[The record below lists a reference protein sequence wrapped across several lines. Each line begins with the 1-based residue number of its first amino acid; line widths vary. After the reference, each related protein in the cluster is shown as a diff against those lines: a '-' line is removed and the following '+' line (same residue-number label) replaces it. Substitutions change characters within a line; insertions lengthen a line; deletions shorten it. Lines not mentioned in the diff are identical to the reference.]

1 MNLPAGREPVPVPE
15 AEPESTPEPVE
26 ASGTPA
32 AVRLAS
38 ALGARLR
45 SWEGFL
51 AALLLCIIVMNALT
65 SPSFLS
71 MENQVNLFAL
81 SIEKVI
87 VVLIM
92 TFVILNAEIDLSV
105 ASMMGLSAC
114 ALGWLVQQG
123 VPMPAAIIAC
133 LLIGILGGA
142 FNGFWIT
149 VVGLPSL
156 VVTLAML
163 IGFRGLARVLV
174 EDRSIKAFPEWFE
187 ALGQQPLAGPFPL
200 SLIIFFALLVLAVIV
215 LRYSGFGR
223 QVYVIGIN
231 LEVARYSGI
240 DVARVKML
248 LFTTS
253 GLLSALAGVLFA
265 ARLGTVRGD
274 MGLGFELDIITIVL
288 LGGVSIFGGAG
299 SVYGVVLSILIVL
312 YLRNGMS
319 LSNVTGHLQTGVIG
333 VLLILS
339 AMIPNVRGFLA
350 RAARPGVFRRPSLR
364 APRRRG
370 RGRIARAVSEP
381 AKRRFLHF
389 DSGRNS

>member
-1 MNLPAGREPVPVPE
+1 MNALTGGSESRSPTPPDATEP
-15 AEPESTPEPVE
+15 
-26 ASGTPA
+26 SGTRPAPA
-32 AVRLAS
+32 ARLAA
-38 ALGARLR
+38 ALGARAR

-51 AALLLCIIVMNALT
+51 AVLLLCIIVMNALT
-65 SPSFLS
+65 SPSFLTT
-71 MENQVNLFAL
+71 ENQINLFAL

-87 VVLIM
+87 VALIM

-123 VPMPAAIIAC
+123 VPMPAAILVC
-133 LLIGILGGA
+133 LFIGVLGGA

-163 IGFRGLARVLV
+163 IGFRGFSRVLV
-174 EDRSIKAFPEWFE
+174 EDRSIKEFPAWFE
-187 ALGQQPLAGPFPL
+187 ALGQQPLLGPFPL
-200 SLIIFFALLVLAVIV
+200 SLLVFFALLVLAVIV

-240 DVARVKML
+240 NVARVKML
-248 LFTTS
+248 LFITS
-253 GLLSALAGVLFA
+253 GFLSALAGILFA

-299 SVYGVVLSILIVL
+299 SVYGVILSILIVL

-319 LSNVTGHLQTGVIG
+319 LSNITGHLQTGVIG
-333 VLLILS
+333 ILLILS
-339 AMIPNVRGFLA
+339 AMIPNVRSFLA
-350 RAARPGVFRRPSLR
+350 RVARPG
-364 APRRRG
+364 
-370 RGRIARAVSEP
+370 RIR
-381 AKRRFLHF
+381 
-389 DSGRNS
+389 

>member
-1 MNLPAGREPVPVPE
+1 MNARTHG
-15 AEPESTPEPVE
+15 PESRSPDSPDGMEP
-26 ASGTPA
+26 SGTRPAPA
-32 AVRLAS
+32 ARLAA
-38 ALGARLR
+38 ALGSRVR

-51 AALLLCIIVMNALT
+51 AVLLLCIIVMNAVT
-65 SPSFLS
+65 SPSFLTT
-71 MENQVNLFAL
+71 ENQINLFAL

-87 VVLIM
+87 VALIM

-123 VPMPAAIIAC
+123 VPMPTAILVC
-133 LLIGILGGA
+133 LFIGILGGA

-174 EDRSIKAFPEWFE
+174 EDRSIKEFPAWFE
-187 ALGQQPLAGPFPL
+187 ALGQQPLLGPFPL
-200 SLIIFFALLVLAVIV
+200 SLFVFLTLLVLAVVV

-240 DVARVKML
+240 NVARVKML

-253 GLLSALAGVLFA
+253 GFLSALAGILFA

-299 SVYGVVLSILIVL
+299 SVYGVILSILIVL

-319 LSNVTGHLQTGVIG
+319 LSNITGHLQTGVIG
-333 VLLILS
+333 ILLILS
-339 AMIPNVRGFLA
+339 AMIPNVRSFLA
-350 RAARPGVFRRPSLR
+350 RVARPG
-364 APRRRG
+364 
-370 RGRIARAVSEP
+370 RIR
-381 AKRRFLHF
+381 
-389 DSGRNS
+389 